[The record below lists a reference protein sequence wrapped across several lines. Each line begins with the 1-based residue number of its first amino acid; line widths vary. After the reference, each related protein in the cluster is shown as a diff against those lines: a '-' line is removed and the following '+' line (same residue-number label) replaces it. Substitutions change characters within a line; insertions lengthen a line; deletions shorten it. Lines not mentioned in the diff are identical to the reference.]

1 MKAEK
6 EQAKSSDI
14 AFSPINSNND
24 GVATE
29 VGQVNH
35 AEDGDKKA
43 IVAYTYTILNETEI
57 LIPRNTIK
65 KLTFFATFRASF

>member
-14 AFSPINSNND
+14 AFSPIASNND

-43 IVAYTYTILNETEI
+43 IVAYTYTIINET
-57 LIPRNTIK
+57 
-65 KLTFFATFRASF
+65 